1 MRYKGIERR
10 KKLSDEIK
18 AFPLLAKIHKGE
30 KVEEKQYGRKR
41 PRKENNIES

>member
-1 MRYKGIERR
+1 MRHKGIGGR
-10 KKLSDEIK
+10 KNLKDEMK
-18 AFPLLAKIHKGE
+18 AFPLLVKIHKGE